1 VQPPYAIR
9 ARGRKLLEGG
19 RTWETGRWAHARVR
33 GGAGPR
39 AATARR
45 SGTKEAGAGKKK
57 ERKEMV
63 TDRWGRAEG
72 MTEKEGMIEKR
83 TGMTEKRRND

>member
-1 VQPPYAIR
+1 VQPLGAIL

-19 RTWETGRWAHARVR
+19 RARETGRWARARVR

-45 SGTKEAGAGKKK
+45 GGTEGAGAWKKK
-57 ERKEMV
+57 EKKEMV
-63 TDRWGRAEG
+63 TDRWGRAGG
-72 MTEKEGMIEKR
+72 MTEKR
-83 TGMTEKRRND
+83 TGMTEKIRND

>member
-1 VQPPYAIR
+1 
-9 ARGRKLLEGG
+9 
-19 RTWETGRWAHARVR
+19 
-33 GGAGPR
+33 
-39 AATARR
+39 
-45 SGTKEAGAGKKK
+45 
-57 ERKEMV
+57 MV

>member
-1 VQPPYAIR
+1 VQPLGAIL
-9 ARGRKLLEGG
+9 ARERKLLEG
-19 RTWETGRWAHARVR
+19 RRARETSRWARARVR
-33 GGAGPR
+33 GGAGPCP
-39 AATARR
+39 ATARR
-45 SGTKEAGAGKKK
+45 GGIERAGAGKKK

-72 MTEKEGMIEKR
+72 MTEKERMTEKR